1 MSGKPKEG
9 KPKIAVWIEYEPED
23 AARKECEPANVAQ
36 KECDPENA
44 VRKEYEPAN
53 AARKECELKNVTP
66 KEPDP
71 ENSEPVAGGSIPLRP
86 HHGMCLAYFEGKG
99 YSEGFTVHMQK
110 MLALFLKEGENGKGP
125 RIRLVTHPDEICTAC
140 PNCKQEDYLST
151 RIDGGAFDLSIDS
164 GASDSSIESGGWAS
178 HQGSCREEE
187 KVRRFDRGVLELC
200 GLKDGQEMEFGEFV
214 SLVQE
219 RILSVGRRGE
229 ICGGCQ
235 WESICSA
242 RKSRWEE

>member
-9 KPKIAVWIEYEPED
+9 KPKIAVWKECVPED
-23 AARKECEPANVAQ
+23 AAWKECEH
-36 KECDPENA
+36 ENA
-44 VRKEYEPAN
+44 
-53 AARKECELKNVTP
+53 TP
-66 KEPDP
+66 KEPEP
-71 ENSEPVAGGSIPLRP
+71 ENSEPVAGGSIPIRP

-99 YSEGFTVHMQK
+99 YSEGFTAHMQK
-110 MLALFLKEGENGKGP
+110 MLELFLKDGENGKKP
-125 RIRLVTHPDEICTAC
+125 RILLAPPPDEICTAC
-140 PNCKQEDYLST
+140 PNCKQED
-151 RIDGGAFDLSIDS
+151 DLSMRIDS

-178 HQGSCREEE
+178 HRGSCREEE

-219 RILSVGRRGE
+219 RILSIGRRGE